1 MYDFYEIAAFIKEL
15 YPGKEFIPLHE
26 PKFIGNERKYVIDAI
41 DSTFVSSVGQYVNRF
56 EQMMCEIT
64 GSKYAVATMN
74 GTAALHTALIMAGV
88 KQEDEVITQPLSF
101 IATANAISY
110 IGAKMIFI
118 DVDRDT
124 LGLSPKYLD
133 YFLAH
138 HASLNKEGICINKN
152 TGKRIAACVP
162 MHTFGFP
169 CRIDEIAEIC
179 VKYNIPLVEDAA
191 ESLGS
196 KYKGR
201 HTGTYGLLGA
211 FSFNGNKLVTSGGG
225 GCVVTN
231 DETLAKLA
239 KHITT
244 TAKIPHPFE
253 YVHDM
258 IGYNYRLTNLSAAL
272 ACAQLEQLDSFI
284 KDKRNTAHRYQ
295 SFFDGKY
302 EVVNELPDSHAN
314 FWLNAIIMSDKQERD
329 AFLEFANR
337 QNIGCRPI
345 WQLLNKT
352 PMFKDMHISS
362 LHNSE
367 WLEDR
372 VVNVPSSVTC

>member
-1 MYDFYEIAAFIKEL
+1 MSDFSEIIAFIKDL

-26 PKFIGNERKYVIDAI
+26 PKFCGNERTYVIDAI

-64 GSKYAVATMN
+64 GSKYAVATVN
-74 GTAALHTALIMAGV
+74 GTAALHISLIMAGV

-110 IGAKMIFI
+110 IGAKMIFV

-124 LGLSPKYLD
+124 LGLSPQYLD
-133 YFLAH
+133 DFLEH
-138 HASLNKEGICINKN
+138 HTSINNEGVCINKKS
-152 TGKRIAACVP
+152 GKRIAACVP

-179 VKYNIPLVEDAA
+179 EKYKIPLVEDAA

-201 HTGTYGLLGA
+201 HTGTFGLLGA

-231 DETLAKLA
+231 NENLAKLA

-244 TAKIPHPFE
+244 TAKIAHPYE

-284 KDKRNTAHRYQ
+284 MDKRNTAHRYQ
-295 SFFDGKY
+295 SFFNGKY
-302 EVVNELPDSHAN
+302 EFVDELPDSYAN
-314 FWLNAIIMSDKQERD
+314 FWLNAVIMTNKQERD
-329 AFLEFANR
+329 SFLEFANQQR
-337 QNIGCRPI
+337 IGCRPI
-345 WQLLNKT
+345 WQLLNKA
-352 PMFKDMHISS
+352 PMFQDMQTTS
-362 LHNSE
+362 LHNSA

-372 VVNVPSSVTC
+372 VVNLPSSVTN